1 MCSIFG
7 IFGLQAGDDLPALRR
22 HALELSQ
29 RQRHRGPDWS
39 GVYLD
44 EGALLVHERLA
55 IVDPVG
61 GSQPLLSVGRP
72 AGAGG
77 QRRDLQPPATEG
89 RTDHR
94 L

>member
-39 GVYLD
+39 GVYLTKVRCWSTS
-44 EGALLVHERLA
+44 GWPSSTR
-55 IVDPVG
+55 PVAR
-61 GSQPLLSVGRP
+61 SRCCRP
-72 AGAGG
+72 MAS
-77 QRRDLQPPATEG
+77 RRW
-89 RTDHR
+89 R
-94 L
+94 

>member
-44 EGALLVHERLA
+44 E
-55 IVDPVG
+55 I
-61 GSQPLLSVGRP
+61 GR
-72 AGAGG
+72 A
-77 QRRDLQPPATEG
+77 
-89 RTDHR
+89 HV
-94 L
+94 